1 MISPTTAS
9 SGMLISAPHSWHST
23 FDFIFYLPFVFL
35 SLDRPAATEFAMTD
49 CNPQSSTNPFA
60 RLWSKVD
67 PVASVA
73 RLSLYK
79 EYFDS
84 LPTTRSDPF
93 SNFSRTFPETRFCV
107 ASINLSKSVRS
118 GSSQRPEYASQ
129 LH

>member
-60 RLWSKVD
+60 RLWSKVE
-67 PVASVA
+67 PVAYVA

-79 EYFDS
+79 EYFIPCQP
-84 LPTTRSDPF
+84 LEAIPFPTLAELFLKRDFVSH
-93 SNFSRTFPETRFCV
+93 
-107 ASINLSKSVRS
+107 L
-118 GSSQRPEYASQ
+118 
-129 LH
+129 